1 VSDDMKRDRWEKLKS
16 IFTDALALDEQLREE
31 YLRNACGSDRELLH
45 EVLSLL
51 AAYEN
56 PGVIDR
62 SIESLK
68 TSFLKNVAE
77 GGVKGRSIGSY
88 QVLDELGHGGMGS
101 VYLAERADGEFK
113 QKVALKLLRS
123 GLTSGEQRQRFR
135 IERQILATLNHDN
148 IARLYDGGITDDG
161 QPFFVMEYIEGQALD
176 THCEAHTLTIR
187 QRLQLFAQ
195 VCHAVHYAHRKLVV
209 HRDLKPANIFITYDG
224 NVKLLDFGI
233 AKAQNLSEVA
243 GEAMPVTR
251 EGVVPLT
258 PTYAS
263 PEQVRGEPITTAS
276 DIYQLGIVL
285 YQLLAGRRPYEIGG
299 STPSETERIICEEE
313 PIRPSAAVRNNSH
326 LQRQLRGDLDTIV
339 MKALSKEA
347 DRRYDSAEGFAADIR
362 RYLAGKPVSAY
373 PDSRL
378 YRTGKFVRRHRLG
391 VASTTAII
399 VLLIGYAL
407 TITWHSQ
414 RTGEA
419 LEEAKRETEK
429 AEQVTTFLMD
439 MFQASDPSEA
449 LGDTVTARVLL
460 ERGSRQAAQF
470 DNRPDLQAQMFGVI
484 GQVYGRLGRYGR
496 AAELL
501 EQALDVRR
509 DHYGMEDR
517 NTAMTK
523 VHLANVLRKAGD
535 FNTADSLL
543 QDALSIQRSVLS
555 PLDPQLAIT
564 LSFLGGVRMALGRYD
579 VAEVMLREALAI
591 QRNVYD
597 SDNLD
602 TAETLN
608 ILALLLDEKG
618 DIDSAIQLMHESLRM
633 RRALLSHNDPR
644 LAMSA
649 NNLGM
654 FYRKK
659 GEYRTAEPLYREALE
674 IKRTVFGDDHPSL
687 AVTLNGLGLLM
698 QDLENDEASEPF
710 LRQALSIRR
719 KALGDNHPRVA
730 ASLNNLGNVIEE
742 QGRLEE
748 AAGYFREARLII
760 RESLGDTHPFFA
772 YPSVGLSRIYMKR
785 EQAHKA
791 EPLIRHAL
799 KIRNESFP
807 ESHWQIAEL
816 EGYLG
821 HCLTLLGQYAE
832 AESLL
837 TSGYGKLQEQLGSE
851 HKTTQQTRRYLLDLY
866 DRWNK
871 PELAEAVR
879 DRK

>member
-1 VSDDMKRDRWEKLKS
+1 VSDGIRRNRWEKLKA
-16 IFTDALALDEQLREE
+16 IFTDALSMKDAEREA
-31 YLRNACGSDRELLH
+31 YLQRVCGADRELLQ
-45 EVLSLL
+45 EVQSLL
-51 AAYEN
+51 QAYDT
-56 PGVIDR
+56 PGALDR
-62 SIESLK
+62 PLDELK
-68 TSFLKNVAE
+68 TSALRSFE
-77 GGVKGRSIGSY
+77 GRTVKGSTIGPY
-88 QVLDELGHGGMGS
+88 RVLGELGYGGMGS
-101 VYLAERADGEFK
+101 VYLAERADGQFK
-113 QKVALKLLRS
+113 QKVALKLMRT
-123 GLTSGEQRQRFR
+123 GFTSDEQIRRFR
-135 IERQILATLNHDN
+135 IERQILAALNHDT

-161 QPFFVMEYIEGQALD
+161 QPFFAMEYIEGQPID
-176 THCEAHTLTIR
+176 TFCNNHTLTIR
-187 QRLQLFAQ
+187 QRLHLFLKI
-195 VCHAVHYAHRKLVV
+195 CDAVHYAHRKLIV
-209 HRDLKPANIFITYDG
+209 HRDLKPGNILITTDG
-224 NVKLLDFGI
+224 NVKLLDFGV
-233 AKAQNLSEVA
+233 AKTLNANDIL
-243 GEAMPVTR
+243 GEAVPLTK
-251 EGVVPLT
+251 EGLLPLT

-263 PEQVRGEPITTAS
+263 PEQVRGEAITTAS
-276 DIYQLGIVL
+276 DIYQIGIIL
-285 YQLLAGRRPYEIGG
+285 YELLTGVRPYEIKGR
-299 STPSETERIICEEE
+299 SPAETEHIICEEE
-313 PIRPSAAVRNNSH
+313 PTRPSNAVPKKSLLH
-326 LQRQLRGDLDTIV
+326 KQLYGDLDTIV
-339 MKALSKEA
+339 MKALCKEA
-347 DRRYDSAEGFAADIR
+347 DRRYDSAEQLASDIR
-362 RYLAGKPVSAY
+362 RYLAGKPVSAH

-378 YRTGKFVRRHRLG
+378 YRARKFVRRHRLG
-391 VASTTAII
+391 VTAVAVITL
-399 VLLIGYAL
+399 LLIGYAL
-407 TITWHSQ
+407 TVTWHSQ
-414 RTGEA
+414 RTEA
-419 LEEAKRETEK
+419 ALDQAMRETEK
-429 AEQVTTFLMD
+429 AEQVTAFLMD
-439 MFQASDPSEA
+439 MFQASDPAEA

-460 ERGSRQAAQF
+460 ERGVQQAGQF
-470 DNRPDLQAQMFGVI
+470 DNRPDLQAQMFDVI

-543 QDALSIQRSVLS
+543 QDALSIQRLVLTS
-555 PLDPQLAIT
+555 LDPQLAIT
-564 LSFLGGVRMALGRYD
+564 LSFLGGVRMALGKFD
-579 VAEVMLREALAI
+579 EAEDMLREALAI
-591 QRNVYD
+591 QRSAYE

-602 TAETLN
+602 IAETLN

-618 DIDSAIQLMHESLRM
+618 DIDSAIRLMHESLRI
-633 RRALLSHNDPR
+633 RRALLSTNDPR

-649 NNLGM
+649 NNLAM
-654 FYRKK
+654 FYRKT
-659 GEYRTAEPLYREALE
+659 GDYRTAEPLYREALQ

-730 ASLNNLGNVIEE
+730 ASLNNLGNVIERR
-742 QGRLEE
+742 GRLDE
-748 AAGYFREARLII
+748 AAGYFREARSIVQT
-760 RESLGDTHPFFA
+760 SFGDTHPYFA
-772 YPSVGLSRIYMKR
+772 HPSIGLSRIYMK
-785 EQAHKA
+785 QGNPDKA
-791 EPLIRHAL
+791 EPIIRHAME
-799 KIRNESFP
+799 IRDAALP

-879 DRK
+879 DRE

>member
-1 VSDDMKRDRWEKLKS
+1 MRDGMTHDRWKEIKA
-16 IFTDALALDEQLREE
+16 IFTEALSMQGAEREA
-31 YLRNACGSDRELLH
+31 YLHRVCGADFKLLH
-45 EVLSLL
+45 EVQSLL
-51 AAYEN
+51 KAYDM
-56 PGVIDR
+56 PGALDRPID
-62 SIESLK
+62 ELK
-68 TSFLKNVAE
+68 TTVFMSIGE
-77 GGVKGRSIGSY
+77 RTVKGRTIGSY
-88 QVLDELGHGGMGS
+88 RVLDELGYGGMGS

-113 QKVALKLLRS
+113 QKVALKLLKS
-123 GLTSGEQRQRFR
+123 GLTSDEQRQRFR
-135 IERQILATLNHDN
+135 IERQILATLNHNN

-161 QPFFVMEYIEGQALD
+161 QPFFVMEYIEGQAID
-176 THCEAHTLTIR
+176 TYCETYTLTIR
-187 QRLQLFAQ
+187 QRLRLFAQ
-195 VCHAVHYAHRKLVV
+195 VCDAVHYAHRKLIV
-209 HRDLKPANIFITYDG
+209 HRDLKPANIFITHDG

-233 AKAQNLSEVA
+233 AKAYNRSEVA
-243 GEAMPVTR
+243 GEAVPVTR
-251 EGVVPLT
+251 EGIVPLT

-276 DIYQLGIVL
+276 DIYQLGVVL
-285 YQLLAGRRPYEIGG
+285 YELLTGRRPYEIGG
-299 STPSETERIICEEE
+299 RTPAETERIICEEE
-313 PIRPSAAVRNNSH
+313 PIRPGAAVKDSPS

-362 RYLAGKPVSAY
+362 RYLDGKPVSAY

-378 YRTGKFVRRHRLG
+378 YRIGKFVRRHRLG
-391 VASTTAII
+391 VAATMAI
-399 VLLIGYAL
+399 VLLLIGYAL

-414 RTGEA
+414 RTEEA
-419 LEEAKRETEK
+419 LEQAKRETEK
-429 AEQVTTFLMD
+429 AEQVTAFLMD

-460 ERGSRQAAQF
+460 ERGIQQAGRF

-501 EQALDVRR
+501 EQALEVRK
-509 DHYGMEDR
+509 DHYGTEGR
-517 NTAMTK
+517 HTATTK
-523 VHLANVLRKAGD
+523 VHLANVLRKTGD
-535 FNTADSLL
+535 FAAADSLL
-543 QDALSIQRSVLS
+543 RDALSLQRSVLS

-564 LSFLGGVRMALGRYD
+564 LSFLGGVRMALGKYD
-579 VAEVMLREALAI
+579 EAEVMLREALAI

-659 GEYRTAEPLYREALE
+659 GEYRTAEPFYREALD
-674 IKRTVFGDDHPSL
+674 IKRTVLGDDHPSL

-698 QDLENDEASEPF
+698 QDMDRDEASEPY
-710 LRQALSIRR
+710 LREALSIRR
-719 KALGDNHPRVA
+719 KTLGDSHPRVA

-760 RESLGDTHPFFA
+760 QESLGDTHPFFA
-772 YPSVGLSRIYMKR
+772 YPSIGLSRIYMKR

-821 HCLTLLGQYAE
+821 HCLALLGQYEE
-832 AESLL
+832 AELLL
-837 TSGYGKLQEQLGSE
+837 TSGYGKLREQLGPE
-851 HKTTQQTRRYLLDLY
+851 HKTTRQTRRYLLELY
-866 DRWNK
+866 DQWDK

-879 DRK
+879 G